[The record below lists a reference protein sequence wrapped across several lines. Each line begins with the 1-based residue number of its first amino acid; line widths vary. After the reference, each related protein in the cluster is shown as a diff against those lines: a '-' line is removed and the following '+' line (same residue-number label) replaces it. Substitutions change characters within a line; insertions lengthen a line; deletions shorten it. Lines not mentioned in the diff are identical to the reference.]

1 MIIGI
6 ERRKRERERE
16 RETANV
22 GGKECGRERG
32 DRETLFI

>member
-16 RETANV
+16 RTANV